1 MTRPLPITLLI
12 NSRCQVLGLR
22 HIDLIRRTGLKN
34 HDKALRRLND
44 LLDGETKSTR
54 GLAAKL
60 PEALGVP
67 SYEVENAI
75 AETRHILLAKA
86 DAQWR
91 ENFIPHA
98 IINTERRIPS
108 PIFVVAVIGVEK
120 ILRIDF
126 DLSDGEESYLRLAL
140 IGLKTRQ
147 KRWPNEGLPGF
158 GVPTGITV
166 NYSPDRG
173 VSYTLD
179 GTLIEELP
187 TSPLT
192 KSFLSDSMRT

>member
-1 MTRPLPITLLI
+1 MRPLPIEVLI
-12 NSRCQVLGLR
+12 NSRCRDLGLR
-22 HIDLIRRTGLKN
+22 QIDLIKKTGLKN

-44 LLDGETKSTR
+44 LLEGDTKSTR

-60 PEALGVP
+60 PVALEVP
-67 SYEVENAI
+67 PEEVEQAI
-75 AETRHILLAKA
+75 AETRAVLSAEA

-98 IINTERRIPS
+98 IINTERLIPS
-108 PIFVVAVIGVEK
+108 PIFVVAVIGVEN

-126 DLSDGEESYLRLAL
+126 DLSDGEDSYLAKAL
-140 IGLKTRQ
+140 IGLKDRR

-166 NYSPDRG
+166 NYSPDRA
-173 VSYTLD
+173 VRCSLD

-187 TSPLT
+187 KASRIGHAT
-192 KSFLSDSMRT
+192 LSLR